1 MVGNSR
7 TPLTES
13 VQQTFVEKGN
23 SYSARIKKMPHYSCF
38 KKKKIIII
46 YCFFKMHSCIL
57 ARLGELKRR
66 KSILEVVHR
75 SPKNHKTLH
84 IQYTFPS
91 VCLILSL
98 GVEGVNLLLEK
109 NPIQHPHQ
117 GTLPFSS
124 DISQQCSASGFKGCQ
139 NPSQWFKGPNKMEL
153 LTHKAAGPSTSS
165 CKASPV
171 FSLSF
176 VLESQ

>member
-1 MVGNSR
+1 
-7 TPLTES
+7 
-13 VQQTFVEKGN
+13 
-23 SYSARIKKMPHYSCF
+23 
-38 KKKKIIII
+38 
-46 YCFFKMHSCIL
+46 MHSCIL